1 MAFSADLPFFFIL
14 IEHKKEVF
22 YNRDGEALEQVAQRG
37 VRCPV
42 LGSIQGWARSGS
54 EQPDLAVGVPV
65 HSKRVGLQGL

>member
-54 EQPDLAVGVPV
+54 EQPDLAVGIPAFCIG
-65 HSKRVGLQGL
+65 VGVDDL